1 MGKFVVL
8 FGAVLVVF
16 GGLLYGLGRLG
27 VGRLPGD
34 VSFGSG
40 RWRVHLLIGTSI
52 LLSVLLTLGLH
63 LLARLRR

>member
-1 MGKFVVL
+1 M
-8 FGAVLVVF
+8 
-16 GGLLYGLGRLG
+16 
-27 VGRLPGD
+27 GRLPGD